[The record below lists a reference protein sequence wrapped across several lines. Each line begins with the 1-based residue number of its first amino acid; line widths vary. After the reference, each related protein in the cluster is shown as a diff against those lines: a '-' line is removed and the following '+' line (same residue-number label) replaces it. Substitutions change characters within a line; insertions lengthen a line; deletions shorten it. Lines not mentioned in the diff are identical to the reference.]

1 MCHPVPIPFIL
12 GDIAAG
18 EAQETVRGQE
28 EGGQVAARSQDQHR
42 GQGHDRVVVSKSVC
56 TVATGFCQVVRYNV
70 KSVMRY
76 YSC

>member
-1 MCHPVPIPFIL
+1 MPHPVPILFTL

-56 TVATGFCQVVRYNV
+56 TVETGCKVVRYNV